1 MNKKHLSLSVKI
13 TILAALVI
21 MISLLISTAI
31 NIRNEIVNIR
41 EYVEMNIM
49 NIAVSIS
56 KNAVIIEALENK
68 DDDTIQRH
76 VNATLTSVDNIQF
89 IVVADMN
96 GIRYS
101 HPNPDNIGKKIKGG
115 DERRIIETGES
126 YISES
131 EGTLG
136 KSLRAF
142 YPMFNSEDKQ
152 IGFVCVGT
160 LMKIINEVRRDAI
173 KSLIFTAIIGLIF
186 GIAGAVLLSKNIKDT
201 LFGLEPHEI
210 IQVFN
215 EKKGMMNA
223 IHEGILAVDVN
234 KKITMINQSA
244 IDILKINL
252 NPEEITGM
260 DVEEVVPA
268 TKLVRVLES
277 GENEYNHEDIFNDT
291 VVVANRVV
299 VKDQEKIIGAIATF
313 RDRTQIIMMAEE
325 ITGVKQIV
333 EALRA
338 NNHEFMNKL
347 HVILGFIHTK
357 KYNKAEKYILNA
369 AQLQEQIANIVT
381 RKIKNTTIAALLI
394 GKTSRARELG
404 INFDIDKKTY
414 LSEETSKYNNDLVT
428 IIGNLLENAFEANLK
443 SNKEEKSV
451 SLKIKDKD
459 EQIDIIVKDNGIGI
473 KDEDKDKIY
482 VRGFTTKL
490 NSGGVGLDLIKR
502 SVQNMNGK
510 IEVDSKYGQGTTF
523 KVVLYK
529 GEDDDKSSNS

>member
-21 MISLLISTAI
+21 MISILISTII

-56 KNAVIIEALENK
+56 KNTVIIDALEDK
-68 DDDTIQRH
+68 DDDTIQKQ
-76 VNATLTSVDNIQF
+76 VNTILTSVENIQF
-89 IVVADMN
+89 IVVTDMN
-96 GIRYS
+96 SIRYS
-101 HPNPDNIGKKIKGG
+101 HPYPYNIGKKFKGG
-115 DERRIIETGES
+115 DEKRVIETGES
-126 YISES
+126 YISEA

-142 YPMFNSEDKQ
+142 YPIFNSTNNQ

-160 LMKIINEVRRDAI
+160 LMEIINEVRINSI
-173 KSLIFTAIIGLIF
+173 KSLIFTAIIGLIV
-186 GIAGAVLLSKNIKDT
+186 GIIGAVLLSKNIKNT
-201 LFGLEPHEI
+201 LLGLEPHEI
-210 IQVFN
+210 VQLYN
-215 EKKGMMNA
+215 EKKGMINA

-244 IDILKINL
+244 INILNINS
-252 NPEEITGM
+252 NPEAIMGM
-260 DVEEVVPA
+260 NVVDVVPS
-268 TKLVRVLES
+268 TKLIRVLES
-277 GENEYNHEDIFNDT
+277 GNNEYNYEDVFNGT

-299 VKDQEKIIGAIATF
+299 VKDEEKIIGAIATF
-313 RDRTQIIMMAEE
+313 RDRTQIIRMAEE

-357 KYNKAEKYILNA
+357 KYDKAEKYILNA
-369 AQLQEQIANIVT
+369 AQLQKQIGNIVT

-394 GKTSRARELG
+394 GKTSRAKELG

-428 IIGNLLENAFEANLK
+428 IIGNLLENAFEADLK
-443 SNKEEKSV
+443 SNKDEKFV
-451 SLKIKDKD
+451 SLKIEDKD
-459 EQIDIIVKDNGIGI
+459 EHINIIVKDNGIGI
-473 KDEDKDKIY
+473 KDEDKDKIFI
-482 VRGFTTKL
+482 RGCTTKP
-490 NSGGVGLDLIKR
+490 NSGGVGLDLTKR
-502 SVQNMNGK
+502 SVENMNGK
-510 IEVDSKYGQGTTF
+510 IEVYSKHGKGTTF
-523 KVVLYK
+523 KIVLYK